1 MSDEEEDLD
10 KEMFK
15 KLQEKQME
23 NIEVLLKEKQKKIW
37 RGNKSRR
44 WKIKSRTY
52 KNWRRCKKIGR
63 RSSDRNRKA
72 TKWTI

>member
-23 NIEVLLKEKQKKIW
+23 NIEVLLKEKQKKI
-37 RGNKSRR
+37 
-44 WKIKSRTY
+44 
-52 KNWRRCKKIGR
+52 
-63 RSSDRNRKA
+63 
-72 TKWTI
+72 